1 MSSVTKGWFG
11 MSRMKLNLGPQH
23 PSTHGVLRL
32 ILDVDGEKILGCE
45 QVIGY
50 LHRGMEKMA
59 EGMTYLQYLPTVDRI
74 DYLSGFFNSYAYVTA
89 VEKLLK
95 LTIPE
100 RASIIR
106 VLLME
111 LNRIASHLLW
121 LGTYLLDLGAVS
133 PFFYTFRERELILNY
148 FEKISGQ
155 RMMYNYFVFGGV
167 RHDIEYVNEIMPIV
181 KTIVEKLDDYE
192 KLLTDNPI
200 FISRTKNTGVLDRE
214 EALAYS
220 ITGPNLRASNSHL
233 DFRSQSEIYKKFEF
247 KIAKAEAGDCF
258 ARYKVRLEEIR
269 ESSKIIYQAVDILL
283 SSGGEYNTGLNPV
296 NLNIEA
302 GEAFADVETPRGL
315 TTCCIK
321 SDGSGTPYRVKWR
334 TGSFYA
340 VQILPKLLTGNM
352 ISDIMA
358 IYGSLDV
365 MLPEV
370 DR

>member
-1 MSSVTKGWFG
+1 MKGWSG

-32 ILDVDGEKILGCE
+32 ILDVDGEKISGCE
-45 QVIGY
+45 PVIGY

-74 DYLSGFFNSYAYVTA
+74 DYLSGFFNSFAYVSA

-95 LTIPE
+95 LEIPE

-167 RHDIEYVNEIMPIV
+167 RHDIEFLNEIAPMV
-181 KTIVEKLDDYE
+181 KTIVEKLGDYE

-200 FISRTKNTGVLDRE
+200 FISRTKNTGILSRE

-233 DFRSQSEIYKKFEF
+233 DFRSQSDLYKNFEF
-247 KIAKAEAGDCF
+247 KIAKADEGDCF
-258 ARYKVRLEEIR
+258 ARYKVRLDEIR
-269 ESSKIIYQAVDILL
+269 ESSKIIYQAVDFLAATT
-283 SSGGEYNTGLNPV
+283 GDVNTGLKPL
-296 NLNIEA
+296 NLKIDH

-321 SDGSGTPYRVKWR
+321 SDGTDKPYRVKWR

-340 VQILPKLLTGNM
+340 VQILPKLLIGNM
-352 ISDIMA
+352 ISDVMA

>member
-1 MSSVTKGWFG
+1 MSK
-11 MSRMKLNLGPQH
+11 MKLNLGPQH

-45 QVIGY
+45 PVIGY

-59 EGMTYLQYLPTVDRI
+59 EGMTYLQYLPTVDRV
-74 DYLSGFFNSYAYVTA
+74 DYLSGSFNSFAFVSA

-95 LTIPE
+95 IEVPE

-148 FEKISGQ
+148 FEKITGQ

-167 RHDIEYVNEIMPIV
+167 RHNIEYLDEIPPIV
-181 KTIVEKLDDYE
+181 KTIIEKLEDYE

-200 FISRTKNTGVLDRE
+200 FLSRTKNTGVLTRG

-233 DFRSQSEIYKKFEF
+233 DFRTQSDLYKKFEF
-247 KIAKAEAGDCF
+247 KIAKADEGDCF
-258 ARYKVRLEEIR
+258 ARYKVRLDEIR
-269 ESSKIIYQAVDILL
+269 ESAKIIYQAIDMLRL
-283 SSGGEYNTGLNPV
+283 GFGEINTGLKPL

-321 SDGSGTPYRVKWR
+321 SDGSDKPYRVKWR

-340 VQILPKLLTGNM
+340 VQLLPKLLIGNTL
-352 ISDIMA
+352 SDVMA

>member
-1 MSSVTKGWFG
+1 MMKGWSG
-11 MSRMKLNLGPQH
+11 MSKMKLNLGPQH

-45 QVIGY
+45 PVIGY

-59 EGMTYLQYLPTVDRI
+59 EGMTYLQYLPTVDRV
-74 DYLSGFFNSYAYVTA
+74 DYVSGFFNSFAYVSA

-95 LTIPE
+95 IEVPE

-155 RMMYNYFVFGGV
+155 RLMYNYFVFGGV
-167 RHDIEYVNEIMPIV
+167 RQDIEYIEEIRPIITTV
-181 KTIVEKLDDYE
+181 VEKLDDYE

-200 FISRTKNTGVLDRE
+200 FISRTKNVGILERG

-233 DFRSQSEIYKKFEF
+233 DFRTQSGLYKNFEY
-247 KIAKAEAGDCF
+247 KIAKAEDGDCYS
-258 ARYKVRLEEIR
+258 RYKVRLEEIR
-269 ESSKIIYQAVDILL
+269 ESANIINQAVDLL
-283 SSGGEYNTGLNPV
+283 LCKPGDVNIGLNPV
-296 NLNIEA
+296 NITPEA
-302 GEAFADVETPRGL
+302 GEAYADVETPRGL
-315 TTCCIK
+315 TTCCVK
-321 SDGSGTPYRVKWR
+321 SDGSANPYRVKWR

-340 VQILPKLLTGNM
+340 VQILPKLLIGNM
-352 ISDIMA
+352 ISDIMS